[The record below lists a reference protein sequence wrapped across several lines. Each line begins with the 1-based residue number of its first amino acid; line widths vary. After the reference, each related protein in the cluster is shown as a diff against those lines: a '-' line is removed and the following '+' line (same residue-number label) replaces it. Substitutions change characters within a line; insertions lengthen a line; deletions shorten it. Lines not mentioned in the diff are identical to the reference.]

1 MFLLF
6 QLLHLVFLFNSVIHK
21 SGYKD
26 SKYAIAVALINYPKD
41 KWTKK
46 DIEEATQK
54 AADRIVD
61 FIFNK

>member
-1 MFLLF
+1 MNGLRQRSKPLSSIN
-6 QLLHLVFLFNSVIHK
+6 QDI
-21 SGYKD
+21 
-26 SKYAIAVALINYPKD
+26 KYAIAVALINYPKD

-54 AADRIVD
+54 VADRIVD

>member
-1 MFLLF
+1 MNGLRQRSKPL
-6 QLLHLVFLFNSVIHK
+6 SSIK

-54 AADRIVD
+54 AATRIVN
-61 FIFNK
+61 FIFS